1 MRKGLQKMRI
11 IKLLILDIDGTLTD
25 GKLYFSA
32 KGEFMKAFNIKDG
45 LILADLAQYDI
56 VPVVI
61 TGRKSKILSNRCK
74 ELHITEVYQGI
85 ADKVK
90 QLRSIVAKYHC
101 SFDEVAYIG
110 DDLND
115 LECMKLCGIS
125 GCPADAVD
133 QVKKAV
139 DYVCVKNGGDGA
151 VREFI
156 EYFLLKSSLQATAIA
171 FTKS

>member
-1 MRKGLQKMRI
+1 MRM

-25 GKLYFSA
+25 GKLYISA
-32 KGEFMKAFNIKDG
+32 KGELMKTFNVKDG
-45 LILADLAQYDI
+45 LLVADLTRYDI

-61 TGRKSKILSNRCK
+61 TGRKSKILSRRCK
-74 ELHITEVYQGI
+74 ELNITEVYQGI
-85 ADKVK
+85 HDKVT
-90 QLRSIVAKYHC
+90 QLRAIVAKYHC

-133 QVKKAV
+133 QVKRAV
-139 DYVCVKNGGDGA
+139 TYVCAKNGGDGA

-156 EYFLLKSSLQATAIA
+156 EYFLLKGSLEAAA
-171 FTKS
+171 MSFVRS